1 MRDILA
7 AVETW
12 QARDDSVAVA
22 TVIKTWGSSPRGVG
36 AKMAVNP
43 RGEMAG
49 SVSGG
54 CVESAVVEESLRVL
68 KSGRPRLLQ
77 YGVADDTAWSV
88 GLACGGS
95 IEIFVERLDEQADL
109 FSALGRHIRQ
119 EQPAVAAV
127 VIRGPAA
134 WLGARAVVSEGGEAD
149 GPLLSVPCGDSV
161 RRDASALLGGKQ
173 CQVRRY
179 PAAESQPDGIEVF
192 FEVHRPPPKLVIVG
206 GVHIAVHLIDF
217 ARALGFT
224 TILIDP
230 RTAFANPA
238 RFPHADRIVNRWP
251 DEALADIQLNR
262 ETSVVLLTHDPKLDD
277 PALKIVLPGPAGYVG
292 ALGSNQTH
300 ARRVKRLH
308 ADGVT
313 AEQLARLHAPIGLNI
328 GGRSPAEIALSIMAQ
343 IVAVQNQKTPQS
355 GGDPHKKQESET
367 IVSDSSAG

>member
-7 AVETW
+7 AVDTW
-12 QARDDSVAVA
+12 QTRGDSVAVA
-22 TVIKTWGSSPRGVG
+22 TVIKTWGSSPRAVG
-36 AKMAVNP
+36 AKMAVNS

-95 IEIFVERLDEQADL
+95 IEIFVESLAGQSGL
-109 FSALGRHIRQ
+109 FSELGRCIKQ

-134 WLGARAVVSEGGEAD
+134 WVGLRALFAESGEAT
-149 GPLLSVPCGDSV
+149 GPLLSAPWGDSV
-161 RRDASALLGGKQ
+161 RRDAAALLAANRSA
-173 CQVRRY
+173 VRRY
-179 PAAESQPDGIEVF
+179 STGSQPDDIEVF

-217 ARALGFT
+217 ARALGFA

-277 PALKIVLPGPAGYVG
+277 PALKIVLPGAAGYVG
-292 ALGSNQTH
+292 ALGSAQTH
-300 ARRVKRLH
+300 ARRVARLQ
-308 ADGVT
+308 AEGVT

-343 IVAVQNQKTPQS
+343 IVAVQNQNAPDSKEGSQ
-355 GGDPHKKQESET
+355 KKRSPK
-367 IVSDSSAG
+367 